1 MVDLSHYFGFMLNTR
16 LKTTL
21 LPFNETNRVFLDL
34 MFLPCLN
41 KVIYLYGIDKRR
53 FGEFQCFLLTFM
65 SLVLVLRSMEV
76 SGVNSN
82 DGMALLG

>member
-1 MVDLSHYFGFMLNTR
+1 MIGYSDYFK
-16 LKTTL
+16 LKTAP
-21 LPFNETNRVFLDL
+21 LPSNETNRVFFNLDV

-41 KVIYLYGIDKRR
+41 KVIYLSQRVDRR
-53 FGEFQCFLLTFM
+53 QFGEFQCFLFTFM
-65 SLVLVLRSMEV
+65 SLVLVLRSIEV